1 MNAISPLPLPA
12 TLNEGWGFYGT
23 VVKTGILRPE
33 PAWDA
38 AIIAV
43 RDAAGISEE
52 GARAFLD
59 SRQGRHFANAV
70 LGRVES
76 GATFQAALEATISE
90 WMEWRIDAATSRHTG
105 IPRGLP
111 YLVGFAFDAHFE
123 TF

>member
-1 MNAISPLPLPA
+1 MNAISPMHLPA
-12 TLNEGWGFYGT
+12 TQNEGWGFYGT
-23 VVKTGILRPE
+23 VARSGLLLPQ

-59 SRQGRHFANAV
+59 SRHGRHLADAV
-70 LGRVES
+70 LCRIER
-76 GATFQAALEATISE
+76 GAALQAALDATIAE
-90 WMEWRIDAATSRHTG
+90 WMAWRIDAATSRQTG
-105 IPRGLP
+105 IPLGLP